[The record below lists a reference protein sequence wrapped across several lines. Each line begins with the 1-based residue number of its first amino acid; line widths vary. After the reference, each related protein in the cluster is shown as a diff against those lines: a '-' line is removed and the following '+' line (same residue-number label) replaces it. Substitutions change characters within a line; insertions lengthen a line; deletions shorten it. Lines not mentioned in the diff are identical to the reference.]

1 MTAKVAKRRLKNF
14 DFQGEGAHIA
24 LVHKDQG
31 GAANGYNTLV
41 MKSTGQ
47 YSQEFLQKAA
57 QVQVT
62 LSFEEFLRKFFGLW
76 HDDAEVLATL
86 LGMQDEKPEDED
98 ESDWY
103 QNYIADQVNKFEILK
118 SANEA
123 ENKVDFLSQLDEGDY
138 LSILVNQERF
148 EKALKTKEASEGQEP
163 VKKVTKK
170 KVTTQKA
177 TKAVHKEDNPTMPE
191 PVVDTNAEVIA
202 KAQYDEVQKAF
213 DEQTVALQKAKEA
226 LAHYE
231 KLEKA
236 AKEKARQ
243 DAVADALADKD
254 EADKLFKAV
263 AELSDDNF
271 QAVVE
276 IVKAL
281 GTKVEDSALFTEQ
294 GAGVQTEQVQ
304 KSALRKELEKKYA
317 NK

>member
-1 MTAKVAKRRLKNF
+1 MTDKVAKRRLKNF

-31 GAANGYNTLV
+31 GAANGYDTLV

-57 QVQVT
+57 QVKVT
-62 LSFEEFLRKFFGLW
+62 LSFEEFLQRFFGMW
-76 HDDAEVLATL
+76 YDDAEVLATL
-86 LGMQDEKPEDED
+86 LGMESEKPDDES

-103 QNYIADQVNKFEILK
+103 QNYIAEQVNKFEILK
-118 SANEA
+118 SANDA
-123 ENKVDFLSQLDEGDY
+123 ENKVDFLSQLDEQDY

-148 EKALKTKEASEGQEP
+148 EKALKTKVEPESPEP

-177 TKAVHKEDNPTMPE
+177 TKAVHKEDKPNMSD
-191 PVVDTNAEVIA
+191 PVVDTNAEMIA
-202 KAQYDEVQKAF
+202 KAQYDEIQKAF
-213 DEQTVALQKAKEA
+213 NEQKEA
-226 LAHYE
+226 LEKATAAIEQYA

-243 DAVADALADKD
+243 DAVAAAISDTD
-254 EADKLFKAV
+254 EAEKLFKAV

-276 IVKAL
+276 IVKGLVA
-281 GTKVEDSALFTEQ
+281 KVEDTALFTEQ

-304 KSALRKELEKKYA
+304 KSALQKELDKKYP

>member
-103 QNYIADQVNKFEILK
+103 QNYIAEQVNKFEILK
-118 SANEA
+118 SAHDA

-148 EKALKTKEASEGQEP
+148 EKALKTKEASESPEP

-202 KAQYDEVQKAF
+202 KAQYDEIQKAF
-213 DEQTVALQKAKEA
+213 DEQKVALQKATDA

-263 AELSDDNF
+263 AE
-271 QAVVE
+271 
-276 IVKAL
+276 II
-281 GTKVEDSALFTEQ
+281 
-294 GAGVQTEQVQ
+294 
-304 KSALRKELEKKYA
+304 RR
-317 NK
+317 

>member
-1 MTAKVAKRRLKNF
+1 MTDKVAKRRLKNF

-57 QVQVT
+57 QVKVT
-62 LSFEEFLRKFFGLW
+62 LSFEEFLQRFFGMW
-76 HDDAEVLATL
+76 YDDAEVLATL
-86 LGMQDEKPEDED
+86 LGMESEKPDDES

-103 QNYIADQVNKFEILK
+103 QNYIAEQVNKFEILK
-118 SANEA
+118 SANDA
-123 ENKVDFLSQLDEGDY
+123 ENKVDFLSQLDEQDY

-148 EKALKTKEASEGQEP
+148 EKALKTKVEPESPEP

-177 TKAVHKEDNPTMPE
+177 TKAVHKEDKPNMSD
-191 PVVDTNAEVIA
+191 PVVDTNAEMIA
-202 KAQYDEVQKAF
+202 KAQYDEIQKAF
-213 DEQTVALQKAKEA
+213 NEQKEA
-226 LAHYE
+226 LEKATAAIEQYA

-243 DAVADALADKD
+243 DAVAAAISDTD
-254 EADKLFKAV
+254 EAEKLFKAV

-276 IVKAL
+276 IVKGLVA
-281 GTKVEDSALFTEQ
+281 KVEDTALFTEQ

-304 KSALRKELEKKYA
+304 KSALQKELDKKYP